1 MRVMIDNEIRCS
13 FWYHIEVHANFL
25 QKISNLPEKLDKP
38 EIRILGKKLHNF
50 ENVSAFDIETMKA
63 PLKFPDAQI
72 DSIMMISYMVDGLGF
87 LIINRDV
94 KNPKK
99 TSLNP
104 PNPVT
109 HSLTYSPN
117 PPYLDSIRR
126 HLRLRIHA

>member
-1 MRVMIDNEIRCS
+1 MKSAAHFGTTLKSMLIFSKKSLI
-13 FWYHIEVHANFL
+13 F
-25 QKISNLPEKLDKP
+25 QKSLINQKSASWV
-38 EIRILGKKLHNF
+38 KKLHNF